1 MWKTI
6 SIHLV
11 FDAYGFFETLSK
23 CTGDV
28 EIIGKDGTS
37 VSITPDSDKMQLL
50 RNTYIGGMINEI
62 ELKLSDS
69 GDILKMIDFMVSMD
83 HVA

>member
-1 MWKTI
+1 MK
-6 SIHLV
+6 V
-11 FDAYGFFETLSK
+11 FKIRDTKGFFETLSK